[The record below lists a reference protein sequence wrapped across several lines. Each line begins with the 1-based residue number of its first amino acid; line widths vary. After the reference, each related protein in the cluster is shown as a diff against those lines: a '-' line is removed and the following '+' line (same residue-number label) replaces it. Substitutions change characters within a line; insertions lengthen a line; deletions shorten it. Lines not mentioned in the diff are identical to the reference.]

1 MADHPDIE
9 RLIEAHDPAPGGVA
23 MTDALTGALDD
34 LGVAITSVPRRAP
47 RRSPARRWRVTPRNL
62 LLTGA
67 ILGVLAGGA
76 AAATKLLST
85 YTGHHV
91 PRSQIKAG
99 GPGEDLRISGTGF
112 CQAGLRLSSDL
123 AYPPGYAAWRPWVLV
138 AEENVKHITSSAS
151 CGSQNGFHS
160 GHPSGTLEVSSGA
173 LHGFFA
179 MSSFCA
185 WVYDWRQAKRTH
197 DHAAAERA
205 AEVINAAPHWKAVA
219 AEDPHPSAGALR
231 QESYGLTG
239 GHTLFGWLLPF
250 RSAVLHGN
258 VTVVDKLIASNYGTA
273 GCSYFD
279 PPAASHGGTTLPTRS
294 QS

>member
-1 MADHPDIE
+1 M
-9 RLIEAHDPAPGGVA
+9 A

-138 AEENVKHITSSAS
+138 AELKVKHITSSAS

-160 GHPSGTLEVSSGA
+160 GHPSGALVVSSGA

-205 AEVINAAPHWKAVA
+205 AEVINAAPHWKRSLPKTRIPAPGRCGRRATVSPAGTPSSGGCCRSVA
-219 AEDPHPSAGALR
+219 PSARQRDRGRQAHREQLR
-231 QESYGLTG
+231 HSR
-239 GHTLFGWLLPF
+239 LL
-250 RSAVLHGN
+250 VL
-258 VTVVDKLIASNYGTA
+258 
-273 GCSYFD
+273 
-279 PPAASHGGTTLPTRS
+279 
-294 QS
+294 